1 MKTLI
6 RTCFLSMLLAFWI
19 LPAHAQTSDQKSVG
33 DAVYAVYKDKGIDKA
48 LSEYQSMKK
57 KKAAD
62 YEFDEHQLNRIG
74 YKIMND
80 DNDAAAAKKILW
92 LNMQEYPN
100 AINPKD
106 SYADVLVRLGEKEE
120 ARQYYQA
127 AIDSYQKQG
136 KYERNVSRNSTAKL
150 AVLNNKH
157 QAFNFLAGDWAVNS
171 IWWNDKNEE
180 FKDSGEMS
188 YTYAND
194 MVLVAE
200 MKPQSMAKNEIRG
213 QVWVITY
220 NAQEDR
226 FETAWVEPNL
236 RGLLLSTMKLESQE
250 GNKHI
255 YLEEF
260 KEDGDQFVL
269 RHEIVPEGNSIQWVM
284 YESKNGQDF
293 RKMLQADMTRHEL
306 SKK

>member
-1 MKTLI
+1 MKTILQS
-6 RTCFLSMLLAFWI
+6 CFLSLMLALCMQ
-19 LPAHAQTSDQKSVG
+19 PAYAQTTDQKSVG
-33 DAVYAVYKDKGIDKA
+33 DAVYALYKEKGIDKA
-48 LSEYQSMKK
+48 LAEYQNMKT
-57 KKAAD
+57 KKATE
-62 YEFDEHQLNRIG
+62 YTFDEFQLNLIG
-74 YKIMND
+74 YKLMNE
-80 DNDAAAAKKILW
+80 DNDAAAAKKIFW

-120 ARQYYQA
+120 AKQYYQA
-127 AIDSYQKQG
+127 AIDTYQKQG
-136 KYERNVSRNSTAKL
+136 KFERNVSRNANAKL

-157 QAFNFLAGDWAVNS
+157 QAFNFLAGDWAVS
-171 IWWNDKNEE
+171 TSWWNEKNEE
-180 FKDSGEMS
+180 FKDTGEAS
-188 YTYAND
+188 YTFAND

-200 MKPQSMAKNEIRG
+200 MKPQAMAKNDLRG

-226 FETAWVEPNL
+226 FETAWIEPSL

-260 KEDGDQFVL
+260 KEDGEEYVL
-269 RHEIVPEGNSIQWVM
+269 RHEILPEGNSIQWVM
-284 YESKNGQDF
+284 YESKNGQEF
-293 RKMLQADMTRHEL
+293 RKMFQADMSRHEL